1 MVDFYVPEQQ
11 FDKNAFDS
19 YFDISKAGTLDVLG
33 ATLDETL
40 YYNPLSALN
49 RTFDQYAGP
58 GADGRRLSAEEHRE
72 SQYYRPGIEVDE
84 DGMTE
89 GLANL
94 LAERYDRRAA
104 FRSTLNRSRGGF
116 GLGAA
121 QFGTMLAGSVI
132 DPFNIASAFI
142 PTIGAA
148 RMATMAAKYG
158 KTGSRL
164 IGGAI
169 NGAVGAVPL
178 EAAIIL
184 PQAYRD
190 QDPDY
195 GLMDSFLNVTF
206 GAVLGG
212 GLHAGFGKISDRI
225 EASAVKRE
233 ALARSIVDALNDQP
247 ISGHKIIEA
256 EEAAK
261 DAEIIAAANERLAKD
276 RSVRGV
282 EPRFDPKTGDI
293 VEETVFRGD
302 QVPEFGEPPIRKG
315 KARPP
320 RLRVEEPKTLI
331 QYIRAKGGIDPNSQ
345 GAADLKEVI
354 PAAKSGKFYVS
365 AAKGGRSVDEML
377 TAAREDGYLPA
388 EIEGVADDIGIND
401 LIDAVRE
408 DKAGNKQYSIADADA
423 VREFESAQDIQDF
436 LARKGIDPTG
446 MTDGELDRAISEA
459 EFVDQQLSIDAVDR
473 DVEPSAL
480 EGSPLTQQESLNAQN
495 EALIQDYDLGVDIDG
510 KPKLAELE
518 ESGMNLRVQEYQETI
533 DEIAQL
539 EEELTI
545 ARADSEDEL
554 PQDFIDDIESADA
567 AIRRADEYMPEAV
580 KRAAVC
586 VFGKSGAAS

>member
-49 RTFDQYAGP
+49 RTFDQYLGP
-58 GADGRRLSAEEHRE
+58 GADGRRLSAEEYRD

-84 DGMTE
+84 DGITE

-94 LAERYDRRAA
+94 FAERHDRRAA

-132 DPFNIASAFI
+132 DPLNIASAFI
-142 PTIGAA
+142 PTVGAA

-169 NGAVGAVPL
+169 NGTVGAVAVEPFVVGQAFL
-178 EAAIIL
+178 E
-184 PQAYRD
+184 
-190 QDPDY
+190 QDADY

-225 EASAVKRE
+225 EASSVKRE
-233 ALARSIVDALNDQP
+233 ALARAIVDAVNDQEVQ
-247 ISGHKIIEA
+247 GGKIIEV

-261 DAEIIAAANERLAKD
+261 DADIIAAANERLAKD
-276 RSVRGV
+276 RSVRAV
-282 EPRFDPKTGDI
+282 ERRFDPKTGDI
-293 VEETVFRGD
+293 VEETVIRED
-302 QVPEFGEPPIRKG
+302 DVTTLGEPDKRKG

-320 RLRVEEPKTLI
+320 RLRAKEPKTLI
-331 QYIRAKGGIDPNSQ
+331 QFIRANGGIDPESQ
-345 GAADLKEVI
+345 GAADLKEII
-354 PAAKSGKFYVS
+354 PAAKAGKFYVS
-365 AAKGGRSVDEML
+365 AAKGGRSVDDML
-377 TAAREDGYLPA
+377 TLAREEGYLPP
-388 EIEGVADDIGIND
+388 EIEGQVDDIGIND

-408 DKAGNKQYSIADADA
+408 DKTGNKQYSAADAEAVAQFDEAQRIAD
-423 VREFESAQDIQDF
+423 F
-436 LARKGIDPTG
+436 LDRKGIDPTG
-446 MTDGELDRAISEA
+446 MTDEQLDRAISEA
-459 EFVDQQLSIDAVDR
+459 EFVDEQLSMPSVDR
-473 DVEPSAL
+473 NVEPSSL
-480 EGSPLTQQESLNAQN
+480 EGAPLTQQESLNLQN
-495 EALIQDYDLGVDIDG
+495 EAHAQDYDLGVDIDG
-510 KPKLAELE
+510 KPKLAELD
-518 ESGMNLRVQEYQETI
+518 ESGMDLRVREYQDTV

-539 EEELTI
+539 EEELAV

>member
-49 RTFDQYAGP
+49 RTFDQYLGP
-58 GADGRRLSAEEHRE
+58 GADGRRLSADEYRD
-72 SQYYRPGIEVDE
+72 SRYYRPGIEVDE
-84 DGMTE
+84 DGITE

-94 LAERYDRRAA
+94 FAERHDRRAA
-104 FRSTLNRSRGGF
+104 FRSTLNRSRGGL

-132 DPFNIASAFI
+132 DPLNIASAFI
-142 PTIGAA
+142 PTVGAA

-164 IGGAI
+164 VGGAI
-169 NGAVGAVPL
+169 NGTVGAVAVEPL
-178 EAAIIL
+178 VVG
-184 PQAYRD
+184 QAFLE
-190 QDPDY
+190 QDTDY

-225 EASAVKRE
+225 EASSVKRE
-233 ALARSIVDALNDQP
+233 ALARAIVDAVNDQEVQA
-247 ISGHKIIEA
+247 GKIIEV

-261 DAEIIAAANERLAKD
+261 DADIIAAANERLAKD

-282 EPRFDPKTGDI
+282 ERRFDPKTGDI
-293 VEETVFRGD
+293 VEESVIREVDVTTL
-302 QVPEFGEPPIRKG
+302 GEPVKRKG

-320 RLRVEEPKTLI
+320 RLRAKEPKTLI
-331 QYIRAKGGIDPNSQ
+331 QFIRANGGINPESQ

-354 PAAKSGKFYVS
+354 PAAKAGKFYVS
-365 AAKGGRSVDEML
+365 AAKGGKSVDDML
-377 TAAREDGYLPA
+377 TAAREEGYLPP
-388 EIEGVADDIGIND
+388 EIEGQVDDIGIND

-408 DKAGNKQYSIADADA
+408 DKTGNKQYSAADAEAVAQFDEAQRIAD
-423 VREFESAQDIQDF
+423 F
-436 LARKGIDPTG
+436 LDRKGIDPTG
-446 MTDGELDRAISEA
+446 MTDEQLDRAIVEA
-459 EFVDQQLSIDAVDR
+459 EFVDEQLSMPSVDR
-473 DVEPSAL
+473 NVEPSSL
-480 EGSPLTQQESLNAQN
+480 EGAPLTQQESLNAQN
-495 EALIQDYDLGVDIDG
+495 EAQAQDYDLGVDIDG
-510 KPKLAELE
+510 KPKLAELD
-518 ESGMNLRVQEYQETI
+518 ESGMDLRVREYQDTV

-539 EEELTI
+539 EEELAV